1 MKMNGPLTPF
11 SIFILFVSL
20 LVTACAKDRYEQYAD
35 SIKDGAS
42 TFYGHLQAGRVSDA
56 VIENERIEALARK
69 SEAQLLTRAG
79 KLDNNQ
85 KAREW
90 VLIKAANETAAE
102 NWLALARYFVKKK
115 KYNQARGTYQRVM
128 ETYQEKPYQSYAER
142 AKNGLRD
149 LDLIL
154 NPSPMS

>member
-1 MKMNGPLTPF
+1 MNGRLTTF
-11 SIFILFVSL
+11 SIFILFLGL
-20 LVTACAKDRYEQYAD
+20 LFNACAKDRYEQYAD
-35 SIKDGAS
+35 SIKNSAS
-42 TFYGHLQAGRVSDA
+42 TFYRHLQAGRVSDA
-56 VIENERIEALARK
+56 VFENERIEALARK
-69 SEAQLLTRAG
+69 SEAQLLYRAG

-115 KYNQARGTYQRVM
+115 QYDQARGTYQRVI
-128 ETYQEKPYQSYAER
+128 ETYQEKPFQSFAER

-149 LDLIL
+149 LDLIF

>member
-1 MKMNGPLTPF
+1 MSSRVTTFP
-11 SIFILFVSL
+11 IFILFL
-20 LVTACAKDRYEQYAD
+20 TLFFNACAKDRYEQYAD
-35 SIKDGAS
+35 SIKEGAS
-42 TFYGHLQAGRVSDA
+42 SFYGHLQAGRVSDA
-56 VIENERIEALARK
+56 VFENERIEALARK

-115 KYNQARGTYQRVM
+115 QYKKARGTYQRVI
-128 ETYQEKPYQSYAER
+128 ETYQDKPFQSFAER

-149 LDLIL
+149 LDLIF